1 MHCVNSSI
9 FFSAFL
15 KQPWLSTEN
24 KIRLLEWKGR
34 NDLTMYASRRSPDV
48 LLDEIEN
55 YQPKRSAKEESNQ
68 WAGIF
73 ERVINY
79 DDDGHATK
87 LVRALAHG
95 QVISEPYEHKESFR
109 IKKGMWLQLGNM
121 AIDSVEAGKPEWVR
135 SAGFPEAWDNVPER
149 PRAQL

>member
-1 MHCVNSSI
+1 
-9 FFSAFL
+9 
-15 KQPWLSTEN
+15 
-24 KIRLLEWKGR
+24 
-34 NDLTMYASRRSPDV
+34 MYASRRSPDV

-68 WAGIF
+68 WPGIF

-135 SAGFPEAWDNVPER
+135 SAGFPQAWDNVPER